1 MSRNATSQPL
11 PIDIRLMNAVTGL
24 LVLALVTLVAVTGLR
39 WFARQP
45 VFAIRAI
52 QIEGDMARNN
62 AATLRANALPRLTGS
77 FLSMNLQNSRAAFES
92 VPWVRHAVLHRAWP
106 MQLRVSL
113 EEHKPAAYWEAKA
126 DGADADSDASVDRQ
140 LVNSFGEVFQANLGD
155 VEDDDLPTL
164 SGPQGSAAQ
173 MLRMWQLLGAQLQ
186 PLDETV
192 ERLDLSGRG
201 SWRATLDKGE
211 VIEIGRGEE
220 AEVLARFNRFVRS
233 LSQITARNHAPL
245 LFADLRHP
253 DGFAVRL
260 RGISTSTQPGKTPGR
275 KN

>member
-1 MSRNATSQPL
+1 MRNNASPSL

-24 LVLALVTLVAVTGLR
+24 LVLALLAMLLLLGLR

-45 VFAIRAI
+45 VFEIRAI
-52 QIEGDMARNN
+52 QIEGDVARNN

-77 FLSMNLQNSRAAFES
+77 FLSINLQDARAAFEAA
-92 VPWVRHAVLHRAWP
+92 PWVRHAVLHRAWP
-106 MQLRVSL
+106 MQIRVLL
-113 EEHKPAAYWEAKA
+113 EEHKPAAYWEPKA

-164 SGPQGSAAQ
+164 SGPQGSAAR
-173 MLRMWQLLGAQLQ
+173 MLRRWQLLGAQLQ
-186 PLDETV
+186 PLDESID
-192 ERLDLSGRG
+192 RLDLSGRG

-211 VIEIGRGEE
+211 VLEIGRGEE
-220 AEVLARFNRFVRS
+220 PEVLARFARFVRTVN
-233 LSQITARNHAPL
+233 QITARNKAPL

-253 DGFAVRL
+253 DGYAVRL
-260 RGISTSTQPGKTPGR
+260 RGVSTSNPAGKKPGV

>member
-1 MSRNATSQPL
+1 
-11 PIDIRLMNAVTGL
+11 
-24 LVLALVTLVAVTGLR
+24 
-39 WFARQP
+39 
-45 VFAIRAI
+45 
-52 QIEGDMARNN
+52 
-62 AATLRANALPRLTGS
+62 
-77 FLSMNLQNSRAAFES
+77 
-92 VPWVRHAVLHRAWP
+92 
-106 MQLRVSL
+106 
-113 EEHKPAAYWEAKA
+113 
-126 DGADADSDASVDRQ
+126 
-140 LVNSFGEVFQANLGD
+140 
-155 VEDDDLPTL
+155 L
-164 SGPQGSAAQ
+164 SGPQGSATQ

-186 PLDETV
+186 PLDEAI